1 MITVPIGTKSPYPVL
16 IGEGILDS
24 AGRLL
29 ADVHAPCRA
38 AVVTDSNVA
47 PLYAPRLEASLRQS
61 GFTPC
66 RFTFP
71 AGEASKQL
79 STFSD
84 AVRFLAGNGVTRADL
99 VITLG
104 GGVAGD
110 LGGFA
115 AACWQRGISFAQV
128 PTSLLCA
135 VDASVGGK
143 TAVDLPEGKNLVGA
157 FHQPCAVICDPGTFQ
172 TLDSLRMADG
182 AAESVKHGLI
192 ADAGLFSDMKSGA
205 WRQDLSRTVERNV
218 LVKRAFVVGDEHDR
232 GQRQLLNFGHT
243 IGHAVEALSDYQL
256 SHGQAVAIGMAAETR
271 AARRMG
277 FGSVHEDEVIEALD
291 AAGLPHVCPFSSAEV
306 EAVALGDK
314 KRAGDTITVGA
325 LRAVGE
331 GFLEKLDLA
340 SFRRFVALGVD
351 A

>member
-1 MITVPIGTKSPYPVL
+1 MDRAGELVL
-16 IGEGILDS
+16 S
-24 AGRLL
+24 
-29 ADVHAPCRA
+29 VHAPCRA

-47 PLYAPRLEASLRQS
+47 PLYADRLEASLRQA
-61 GFTPC
+61 GFAPC

-71 AGEASKQL
+71 AGEASKRL
-79 STFSD
+79 STFED
-84 AVRFLAGNGVTRADL
+84 AVRFFALQGITRSDL
-99 VITLG
+99 IVTLG

-115 AACWQRGISFAQV
+115 AACWQRGVPFVQA

-157 FHQPCAVICDPGTFQ
+157 FHQPCLVVCDPAAFW
-172 TLDSLRMADG
+172 TLDALRMADG

-192 ADAGLFSDMKSGA
+192 ADAELFSDMKSGA
-205 WRQDLSRTVERNV
+205 WRRDLSRTVERNV
-218 LVKRAFVVGDEHDR
+218 LVKRSYVVGDERDR

-243 IGHAVEALSDYQL
+243 IGHAVEALSGFGL

-277 FGSVHEDEVIEALD
+277 FGFVHEDEVISALD
-291 AAGLPHVCPFSSAEV
+291 AAGLPHQCPFSADQV

-325 LRAVGE
+325 LRAIGA

-340 SFRRFVALGVD
+340 SFHRFVALGVE